1 MITHHIKRFVSR
13 VASPLSPSLPISP
26 LSGELNGSGS
36 WRNPV
41 VRGGAVLFLILVLA
55 SCSVDIPQNASQSDS
70 LPHIT
75 PDYSSTVIPPNI
87 APLNFQI
94 LDEADAYVT
103 RIFGEQGDDIIV
115 EGKEVQIAVDKWH
128 SLLNANRGGTLQVEV
143 FLKRGDDWTQC
154 QTLSMEVAE
163 EGIDEWISYRLIE
176 PSYVDYEQIS
186 INQRNLT
193 NFDEQVIY
201 SNQPLSDGDKGQCV
215 NCHNYRNYNR
225 SNEWQMHVRETFGGT
240 VIVQNGKAQKVN
252 LKTDSTRSAG
262 VYPAWHPTEN
272 LIAYSVNSTGQV
284 FHTRDPQKIE
294 VIDFGSDLV
303 LYDIDGNRVFTVSA
317 LADEYESFPAWS
329 PDGSTLYYTSA
340 HYVQKSDN
348 IDAELDSAYES
359 LKYNIC
365 KRRFNP
371 KTMQFTEADTVFN
384 ARLIG
389 KSASL
394 PRISPDGKY
403 LLFGLADYGNFHIW
417 HKSSDLWVMNLETDS
432 IYALK
437 EANSEETES
446 YHTWSSNGRW
456 IIYSSRRDDGNYTRP
471 YICYFDKNGTAHK
484 PFVLPQKSTKFY
496 QQLFKS
502 FNVPEFMVQPVTI
515 SRRQLLKTVRGEAHP
530 VSFAGSA
537 SDSFSSSSQLS
548 IPEIKN
554 QIRY

>member
-13 VASPLSPSLPISP
+13 VASFLAHSLPISP
-26 LSGELNGSGS
+26 HLSPLRGAGGVRELERSGS
-36 WRNPV
+36 WRAPV
-41 VRGGAVLFLILVLA
+41 VRGGAILFLILALA

-103 RIFGEQGDDIIV
+103 RFFGEKGDDIIV
-115 EGKEVQIAVDKWH
+115 EGKEVQIAEDKWH
-128 SLLNANRGGTLQVEV
+128 SLLNANRGGTLQVDV
-143 FLKRGDDWTQC
+143 FLKRGDDWSQC

-163 EGIDEWISYRLIE
+163 EDIDEWISYRLIE

-252 LKTDSTRSAG
+252 LKTDSTRC
-262 VYPAWHPTEN
+262 
-272 LIAYSVNSTGQV
+272 
-284 FHTRDPQKIE
+284 DPQKIE

-303 LYDIDGNRVFTVSA
+303 LYDIDRNRVFTVSA

-365 KRRFNP
+365 KRGFNL
-371 KTMQFTEADTVFN
+371 KTMHFTEADTVFN
-384 ARLIG
+384 ARLMG

-502 FNVPEFMVQPVTI
+502 LNVPEFMVQPVTI
-515 SRRQLLKTVRGEAHP
+515 SRRQLLKTVRGASHP
-530 VSFAGSA
+530 VSFAGST
-537 SDSFSSSSQLS
+537 SDSSSSSSQLS